1 MQQKLY
7 KSQFLIQAEEYHK
20 KSVHANWDGKKAES
34 QKYGRL
40 CGDLLVKSLEND
52 ELEPEYKVSL
62 YWRAVLL
69 HHEVR
74 RNKIAEK
81 LAKDALEFIKIEGLE
96 KQSSMFE
103 AYLAQ

>member
-1 MQQKLY
+1 MQQELY

-20 KSVHANWDGKKAES
+20 KSVHAGWDGKKAES

-52 ELEPEYKVSL
+52 NLEPEYKVAL

-74 RNKIAEK
+74 RTKVAVK
-81 LAKDALEFIKIEGLE
+81 LAKAALELIEKEGLE
-96 KQSSMFE
+96 QHRSMFE